1 MAFIAL
7 VCPTSFTP
15 FTPFIFFSPLL
26 LIELFYYQHIGMLA
40 TTLVPERSTST
51 VRTGVTALNAT
62 AHQDFLTLMAR
73 CAKVVKERN
82 GFLQIINLML

>member
-1 MAFIAL
+1 
-7 VCPTSFTP
+7 
-15 FTPFIFFSPLL
+15 
-26 LIELFYYQHIGMLA
+26 MLA

-62 AHQDFLTLMAR
+62 AHQDFLTLMAL
-73 CAKVVKERN
+73 CAKVVKERI